1 MIIKCAF
8 IIAFGLLMFAVGYI
22 LGGINYS
29 WTDVKYSPVVSFWA
43 MVGGWVSGLAT
54 LAAVVVS
61 LYIAFKSSQNE
72 IEKIEIKYSLS
83 GKSEFGDTWSLTV
96 DLINARNIHTSV
108 TDVSL
113 SIDDGKLININHL
126 AKRQLLPYV
135 FGFKGESAKFFLDI
149 EGGEMWW
156 PIFTRLEEQD
166 DLNFK
171 KGSLVFKTN
180 TRNYKILLNKE
191 VVKIIKGRYESY
203 QQIYK

>member
-1 MIIKCAF
+1 MMSKYAF

-22 LGGINYS
+22 SGGINYS

-72 IEKIEIKYSLS
+72 VEKIEIKYSLS
-83 GKSEFGDTWSLTV
+83 GKSGFGDSWPLTV

-113 SIDDGKLININHL
+113 SIDDGALINVNHL
-126 AKRQLLPYV
+126 AQRQLLPYV
-135 FGFKGESAKFFLDI
+135 FGFKGESAKFVLNI
-149 EGGEMWW
+149 AGGHMWW
-156 PIFTRLEEQD
+156 HIFTKFEEQD
-166 DLNFK
+166 NLKFK

-180 TRNYKILLNKE
+180 TRNYIVPLRKDIM
-191 VVKIIKGRYESY
+191 KIIKGRYEAH
-203 QQIYK
+203 QEIK